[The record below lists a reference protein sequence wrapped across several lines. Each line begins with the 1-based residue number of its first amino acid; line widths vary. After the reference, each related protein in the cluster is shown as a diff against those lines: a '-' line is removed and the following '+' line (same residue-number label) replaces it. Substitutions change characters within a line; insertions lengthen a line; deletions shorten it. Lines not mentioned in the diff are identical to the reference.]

1 MKIVVLA
8 GGLSD
13 ERDVSL
19 SSGSQIANA
28 LMSKKHQVLLVD
40 LIEGTPE
47 FTTFDEAYK
56 ELKKEEYS
64 YVIPETA
71 PDLDKIKADYKL
83 TSEIGENI
91 IPLCQSADMVF
102 LALHGGIGENGKL
115 QALFDIYNINYTG
128 SSHKGSALAMD
139 KLLAKELMAFHGIN
153 TPKWQIYE
161 EGIIPNLPCVVKPNN
176 NGSSI
181 GIAIVD
187 TITEF
192 NVAIEAAKRFKT
204 DILLEEKVS
213 GREFAVGVLGSE
225 TLPIIEIIPKIG
237 FYDYKNKYQAGSAEE
252 VTPADISLNLTEE
265 MQSMAL
271 KTHHIL
277 GLSGYSRIDF
287 MMNQKNEIFCIE
299 ANTLPGMTPTSLL
312 PQEAKASG
320 LDYDDLCEK
329 LIEVSK
335 KK

>member
-28 LMSKKHQVLLVD
+28 LMNKNHQVLLVD
-40 LIEGTPE
+40 LIEGTPD

-56 ELKKEEYS
+56 ELKKADYS
-64 YVIPETA
+64 FVVPETA

-161 EGIIPNLPCVVKPNN
+161 EGITPNLPCVVKPNN

-181 GIAIVD
+181 GVAIVE
-187 TITEF
+187 TMEEF
-192 NVAIEAAKRFKT
+192 NVAIEAAKKFKT
-204 DILLEEKVS
+204 AILLEEKVA
-213 GREFAVGVLGSE
+213 GREFAVGVLGD
-225 TLPIIEIIPKIG
+225 TALPIIEIIPKVG

-252 VTPADISLNLTEE
+252 VTPANVSSKITEE
-265 MQSMAL
+265 MQKMTL
-271 KTHHIL
+271 KTHEVL

-287 MMNQKNEIFCIE
+287 MMNDQDEIYCIE

-320 LDYDDLCEK
+320 LDYADLCEK

-335 KK
+335 K

>member
-1 MKIVVLA
+1 MKIVVLV

-28 LMSKKHQVLLVD
+28 LMSKNHQVLLVD

-56 ELKKEEYS
+56 ELKKEAYS
-64 YVIPETA
+64 YIVPETA
-71 PDLDKIKADYKL
+71 PDLEKIKMEYQL
-83 TSEIGENI
+83 TSEIGGNI
-91 IPLCQSADMVF
+91 IPLCQSADIVF
-102 LALHGGIGENGKL
+102 LALHGGIGENGQL

-139 KLLAKELMAFHGIN
+139 KLLAKELMAFHGIK
-153 TPKWQIYE
+153 TPEWQIYE
-161 EGIIPNLPCVVKPNN
+161 EGITLNLPCVVKPNN

-181 GIAIVD
+181 GVAIVE
-187 TITEF
+187 TMEEF
-192 NVAIEAAKRFKT
+192 NVAIDEAKKFQA

-213 GREFAVGVLGSE
+213 GREFAVGILGNDV
-225 TLPIIEIIPKIG
+225 LPIIEIIPKIG
-237 FYDYKNKYQAGSAEE
+237 FYDYKNKYQAGSSEE
-252 VTPADISLNLTEE
+252 VTPAEISLKLTEK
-265 MQSMAL
+265 MQNMAL
-271 KTHHIL
+271 KVHQIL

-287 MMNQKNEIFCIE
+287 MMNQENEIFCIE

-312 PQEAKASG
+312 PQEAKAAG
-320 LDYDDLCEK
+320 LKYADLCEK

-335 KK
+335 K